1 MSSSFIYSYKNRI
14 ENINQL
20 TVPMTQSLNVSS
32 RSSTIS
38 NCLSS
43 SDTSSAIPF
52 SSSQTKSS
60 IDSQALPGCSRF
72 EYSLTA
78 LRTAV
83 GSIPCSMARSESLDG
98 DERSGEFQ
106 TWRNKSFA
114 RVKSLGLLRYSNIK
128 RKQNKYI
135 IYAKEL

>member
-1 MSSSFIYSYKNRI
+1 
-14 ENINQL
+14 
-20 TVPMTQSLNVSS
+20 
-32 RSSTIS
+32 
-38 NCLSS
+38 
-43 SDTSSAIPF
+43 
-52 SSSQTKSS
+52 
-60 IDSQALPGCSRF
+60 
-72 EYSLTA
+72 
-78 LRTAV
+78 
-83 GSIPCSMARSESLDG
+83 MARSESLDG